1 MSPSP
6 LRPQPAGRGRLDGW
20 WLLSL
25 PLLAFLV
32 VPIVALLG
40 RVEPDQVLDN
50 LRSPVVRQA
59 LAVSLRTTLF
69 STALVIVAGIPVA
82 QVLARPDT
90 RLRRLVDALVDLPT
104 VLPPAVAGIAL
115 LVTFGRRGL
124 LGGVLELGGVA
135 IPFTQA
141 AVVLAQLFVSA
152 PFFIKSAAIGFGQ
165 VPPDLRQAAGLDGAS
180 SWQVFRFVTVPLA
193 RTALIT
199 GAALS
204 WARAL
209 GEFGATIIFA
219 GNFPGR
225 TQTMPLAIY
234 IGFEL
239 DFNLALTLSAILI
252 GLSLLTLLLVKWL
265 LHPKAG
271 ADTPA

>member
-1 MSPSP
+1 MTASPP
-6 LRPQPAGRGRLDGW
+6 RPQSTGRGRLDGW

-32 VPIVALLG
+32 VPVVALLG

-59 LAVSLRTTLF
+59 LAVSLRTTAF

-90 RLRRLVDALVDLPT
+90 RPRRLVDALVDLPT

-165 VPPDLRQAAGLDGAS
+165 VPPDLRQAAGLDGANA
-180 SWQVFRFVTVPLA
+180 WQVFRFVTVPLA
-193 RTALIT
+193 RTALVT

-271 ADTPA
+271 TDTPA

>member
-6 LRPQPAGRGRLDGW
+6 PRPRSAGRGRLDGW

-32 VPIVALLG
+32 APIAALLG

-59 LAVSLRTTLF
+59 IGVSLRTTLF

>member
-32 VPIVALLG
+32 VPIVALLA

-59 LAVSLRTTLF
+59 LAVSLRTTAF

-271 ADTPA
+271 TDTPA

>member
-1 MSPSP
+1 
-6 LRPQPAGRGRLDGW
+6 
-20 WLLSL
+20 
-25 PLLAFLV
+25 
-32 VPIVALLG
+32 
-40 RVEPDQVLDN
+40 
-50 LRSPVVRQA
+50 
-59 LAVSLRTTLF
+59 
-69 STALVIVAGIPVA
+69 
-82 QVLARPDT
+82 
-90 RLRRLVDALVDLPT
+90 VDALVDLPT

-141 AVVLAQLFVSA
+141 AVVLAQVFVSA
-152 PFFIKSAAIGFGQ
+152 PFFIKSAAIGFGE
-165 VPPDLRQAAGLDGAS
+165 VPSDLKQAAGLDGANT
-180 SWQVFRFVTVPLA
+180 WQVFRFVTAPLA
-193 RTALIT
+193 RTALVT

-239 DFNLALTLSAILI
+239 DFNLALTLAVILI
-252 GLSLLTLLLVKWL
+252 GLSLVTLLLVKWL
-265 LHPKAG
+265 LHPKPAAG
-271 ADTPA
+271 S

>member
-1 MSPSP
+1 MTSSPPRP
-6 LRPQPAGRGRLDGW
+6 LPAGNGRGRLDGW

-25 PLLAFLV
+25 PLLAFLM
-32 VPIVALLG
+32 VPILALLG
-40 RVEPDQVLDN
+40 RAEPLQVLAN
-50 LRSPVVRQA
+50 LGNPVVQQA
-59 LAVSLRTTLF
+59 IAVSLRTTLF

-90 RLRRLVDALVDLPT
+90 RLHRLVDALVDLPT

-141 AVVLAQLFVSA
+141 AVVLAQVFVSA
-152 PFFIKSAAIGFGQ
+152 PFFIKSAAIGFGE
-165 VPPDLRQAAGLDGAS
+165 VPSDLKQAAGLDGANT
-180 SWQVFRFVTVPLA
+180 WQVFRFVTAPLA
-193 RTALIT
+193 RTALVT

-239 DFNLALTLSAILI
+239 DFNLALTLAVILI
-252 GLSLLTLLLVKWL
+252 GLSLVTLLLVKWL
-265 LHPKAG
+265 LHPKPAAG
-271 ADTPA
+271 S

>member
-32 VPIVALLG
+32 VPIVALLA

>member
-1 MSPSP
+1 MTSPQSRP
-6 LRPQPAGRGRLDGW
+6 LPAGRGRRDGW

-25 PLLAFLV
+25 PLLAFLTL
-32 VPIVALLG
+32 PILALLG
-40 RVEPDQVLDN
+40 RAEPAQVLAN
-50 LRSPVVRQA
+50 LRSPVVQQA
-59 LAVSLRTTLF
+59 IAVSLRTTLL

-124 LGGVLELGGVA
+124 LGGALEAGGIV

-141 AVVLAQLFVSA
+141 AVVLAQVFVSA
-152 PFFIKSAAIGFGQ
+152 PFFIKSAAIGFGE
-165 VPPDLRQAAGLDGAS
+165 VDPDLKQAAGLDGATG
-180 SWQVFRFVTVPLA
+180 WQIFRFVTAPLA
-193 RTALIT
+193 RTALVT

-234 IGFEL
+234 LGFEL
-239 DFNLALTLSAILI
+239 DFNLALTLSVILI
-252 GLSLLTLLLVKWL
+252 GLSLVTLLLVKWL
-265 LHPKAG
+265 LHPQSA
-271 ADTPA
+271 ASASA

>member
-6 LRPQPAGRGRLDGW
+6 PRPRSAGRGRLDGW

-32 VPIVALLG
+32 VPIVALLA

>member
-1 MSPSP
+1 MTASPP
-6 LRPQPAGRGRLDGW
+6 RPQSTGRGRLDGW

-32 VPIVALLG
+32 VPVVALLG

-59 LAVSLRTTLF
+59 LAVSLRTTAF

-165 VPPDLRQAAGLDGAS
+165 VPPDLRQAAGLDGANA
-180 SWQVFRFVTVPLA
+180 WQVFRFVTVPLA
-193 RTALIT
+193 RTALVT

-271 ADTPA
+271 TDTPA

>member
-6 LRPQPAGRGRLDGW
+6 PRPRPAGRGRPDGW

-25 PLLAFLV
+25 PLLAFLLT
-32 VPIVALLG
+32 PILALLG
-40 RVEPDQVLDN
+40 RVEGAHVLAN
-50 LRSPVVRQA
+50 LHSPIAQKA
-59 LAVSLRTTLF
+59 IAVSLRTTLF

-82 QVLARPDT
+82 QVLARSDS

-141 AVVLAQLFVSA
+141 AVVLAQVFVSA
-152 PFFIKSAAIGFGQ
+152 PFFIKSAAIGFGE
-165 VPPDLRQAAGLDGAS
+165 VSPDLKQAAGLDGAS
-180 SWQVFRFVTVPLA
+180 SWQVFRFVTAPLA
-193 RTALIT
+193 RGALAT

-252 GLSLLTLLLVKWL
+252 GLSLITLLLVKWL
-265 LHPKAG
+265 LHPKGRGDA
-271 ADTPA
+271 AA

>member
-6 LRPQPAGRGRLDGW
+6 PRPRSAGRGRLDGW

-32 VPIVALLG
+32 VPIAALLG

-59 LAVSLRTTLF
+59 IGVSLRTTLF

>member
-1 MSPSP
+1 
-6 LRPQPAGRGRLDGW
+6 
-20 WLLSL
+20 
-25 PLLAFLV
+25 
-32 VPIVALLG
+32 
-40 RVEPDQVLDN
+40 
-50 LRSPVVRQA
+50 
-59 LAVSLRTTLF
+59 
-69 STALVIVAGIPVA
+69 
-82 QVLARPDT
+82 
-90 RLRRLVDALVDLPT
+90 
-104 VLPPAVAGIAL
+104 VAGIAL

-141 AVVLAQLFVSA
+141 AVVLAQVFVSA
-152 PFFIKSAAIGFGQ
+152 PFFIKSAAIGFGE
-165 VPPDLRQAAGLDGAS
+165 VPSDLKQAAGLDGANT
-180 SWQVFRFVTVPLA
+180 WQVFRFVTAPLA
-193 RTALIT
+193 RTALVT

-239 DFNLALTLSAILI
+239 DFNLALTLSVILI
-252 GLSLLTLLLVKWL
+252 GLSLVTLLLVKWL
-265 LHPKAG
+265 LHPKSSHERG
-271 ADTPA
+271 D